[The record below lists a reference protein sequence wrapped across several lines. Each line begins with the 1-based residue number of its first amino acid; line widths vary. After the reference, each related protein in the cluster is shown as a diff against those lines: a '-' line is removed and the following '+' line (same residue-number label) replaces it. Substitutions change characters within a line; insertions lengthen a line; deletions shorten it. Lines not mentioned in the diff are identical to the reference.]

1 MAEETNNL
9 QSLLKQEPE
18 EIRAEMAE
26 SRFALTNKL
35 EALEEKVKST
45 VESAQAVVEHTVDT
59 VKESVHDTVETVKRT
74 FDLKYQVNQH
84 PWIMV
89 GSACAAGYVIGSLIP
104 EKKRS
109 AAALAAG
116 ASAMAG
122 NGAYPLSLS
131 GMTDGSPP
139 KRHHDVSRHGGRKQ
153 AGVTHRLL
161 NQFAEE
167 IGILESAAI
176 GAVMGLARDWLK
188 DAVPPLAPH
197 VEKALDSATTKM
209 GGEPIHGSYAARG

>member
-89 GSACAAGYVIGSLIP
+89 GSAFAAGYVIGNLVP
-104 EKKRS
+104 EKRRS
-109 AAALAAG
+109 AVAAAG
-116 ASAMAG
+116 APALSAG
-122 NGAYPLSLS
+122 NGYPLNLS
-131 GMTDGSPP
+131 AMTDGSPP